1 MSPDFDIDSDFIA
14 SIPERKEKIRDEISK
29 MIVGQQE
36 IIDELLITLF
46 CDTHSILVGVPG
58 LAKTR
63 LVRNLARAL
72 DLEFNRI
79 QFTPDLMPSDITGTD
94 ILKESEGERYFEFQK
109 GPVFTDVLLADEIN
123 RAPPKT
129 QSALLQSMQER
140 QVTAGGSTY
149 DFSLPFM
156 VLATQNPIEQEG
168 TYPLPEAQLDRFMFF
183 IKVNYPSADEEQ
195 EIVNMTTGRPPEKI
209 EPVINRE
216 EILKIQKAVK
226 NVPVAEDLV
235 KETVKL
241 VRQTRPG
248 CSQDLDFIDR
258 WLRWGASPRASQFL
272 IMAGKAKTLLEG
284 RSHVTREDIKQLAP
298 LSLRH
303 RLVLSFA
310 AESENIDRDEILD
323 RLLQNWP

>member
-1 MSPDFDIDSDFIA
+1 METEFKVDSDFIA
-14 SIPERKEKIRDEISK
+14 SIPQQKEKLHTEISK
-29 MIVGQQE
+29 MIVGQDKIVE
-36 IIDELLITLF
+36 ELLITLF

-63 LVRNLARAL
+63 MVRSLARAL
-72 DLEFNRI
+72 DLDFNRI

-94 ILKESEGERYFEFQK
+94 ILKEAGGERYFEFQK

-129 QSALLQSMQER
+129 QSALLQAMQER

-183 IKVNYPSADEEQ
+183 IKVDYPAANEER
-195 EIVNMTTGRPPEKI
+195 EIVNMTTGRKPEVI
-209 EPVINRE
+209 EPVISRN
-216 EILKIQKAVK
+216 EILKIQEAVK
-226 NVPVAEDLV
+226 QVPVADSLVEETVDLV
-235 KETVKL
+235 
-241 VRQTRPG
+241 RRTRPG
-248 CSQDLDFIDR
+248 ESEADFTER

-284 RSHVTREDIKQLAP
+284 RSHVTREDIQDLAP

-310 AESENIDRDEILD
+310 AESENIGRDEILD
-323 RLLQNWP
+323 KILEDWP

>member
-1 MSPDFDIDSDFIA
+1 MTAEVDSDFID
-14 SIPERKEKIRDEISK
+14 SIPNRKEKLHEEISK
-29 MIVGQQE
+29 TIVGQE
-36 IIDELLITLF
+36 KIVEELLITLF
-46 CDTHSILVGVPG
+46 CDSHSILVGVPG

-63 LVRNLARAL
+63 MVRSLARAL
-72 DLEFNRI
+72 DLDFNRI

-94 ILKESEGERYFEFQK
+94 ILKEAEGGRYFEFQE

-129 QSALLQSMQER
+129 QSALLQAMQER

-183 IKVNYPSADEEQ
+183 IEVDYPSADEEQ
-195 EIVNMTTGRPPEKI
+195 KIVNMTTGGPPEEI

-226 NVPVAEDLV
+226 QVPVADSLV
-235 KETVKL
+235 EETIAL
-241 VRQTRPG
+241 VRRTRPREDG
-248 CSQDLDFIDR
+248 EEPTDR

-272 IMAGKAKTLLEG
+272 VMAGKAKTLLEG
-284 RSHVTREDIKQLAP
+284 RSHVTREDIEALAP
-298 LSLRH
+298 LALRH

-310 AESENIDRDEILD
+310 AESENIGQDEILD
-323 RLLQNWP
+323 KILRNWP